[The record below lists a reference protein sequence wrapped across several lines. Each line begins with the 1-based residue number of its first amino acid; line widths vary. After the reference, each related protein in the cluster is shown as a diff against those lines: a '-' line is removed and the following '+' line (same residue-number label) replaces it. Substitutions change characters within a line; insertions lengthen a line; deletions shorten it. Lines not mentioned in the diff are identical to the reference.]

1 MKTAQPPNVALKK
14 ISVQASDLQKN
25 ELSNKNLQILDTPI
39 DNFTGEMDG
48 IYSVF
53 YSQQVILWDG
63 KLNTKS
69 RIILTYPAEILSTH
83 FYILYFKSTNCLNL
97 RVNIDIPV
105 NEILL
110 NGQSGS
116 GLGSFLWAS
125 NVGLEVM
132 IPPNT
137 QVDFQLIVVPKI
149 QLLEQFKRTTLSIT
163 EKLTIFGNSNVPLFF
178 FSKEALPLVNLVALK
193 KKSLNYTQKRSD
205 ILDILVKYFSLN
217 NELSNEKCSLWD
229 FQNMLTIEQ
238 HISQLPAD
246 LKPNLAQL
254 AQLFNYF
261 PQGFSKLFRQL
272 FGKTMAEYHCAIHME
287 YACWLL
293 ETQQLSVYEVS
304 DQLDFK
310 NREMFNHMFKSHY
323 FVTPK
328 IYKVK
333 PYDGYISA

>member
-1 MKTAQPPNVALKK
+1 MRNIQLPQDALKK
-14 ISVQASDLQKN
+14 ICVQASDLQNNK
-25 ELSNKNLQILDTPI
+25 LSNKNFQILDAPF
-39 DNFTGEMDG
+39 NG
-48 IYSVF
+48 IVDEIEGVYSVF
-53 YSQQVILWDG
+53 CSQQVVLWDG

-69 RIILTYPAEILSTH
+69 RILLTYPAEISSTH
-83 FYILYFKSTNCLNL
+83 FYILYFKATNCLNL

-105 NEILL
+105 NDILL

-125 NVGLEVM
+125 NVGLEIL

-137 QVDFQLIVVPKI
+137 QVDFQLIVVSKK
-149 QLLEQFKRTTLSIT
+149 QLLAQLKKTTLLVS
-163 EKLTIFGNSNVPLFF
+163 EKLNIFGSSNVPLFF
-178 FSKEALPLVNLVALK
+178 FSKEVLALDNLVALK
-193 KKSLNYTQKRSD
+193 KKSVNYSQKRVD
-205 ILDILVKYFSLN
+205 IIDTLVKYFSLN
-217 NELSNEKCSLWD
+217 KELSNEKCSLWD

-246 LKPNLAQL
+246 LKPNITQL

-261 PQGFSKLFRQL
+261 PPGFSKLFHQL
-272 FGKTMAEYHCAIHME
+272 FGKTIAEYHCAVHME

-304 DQLDFK
+304 NQLDFK
-310 NREMFNHMFKSHY
+310 NKKMFSLMFKSHY

-333 PYDGYISA
+333 PQS